1 MCLADGKEIVKL
13 VSPVFKQ
20 NLYSGVYDDLHPR
33 ALPEDLSLFKINA
46 EKYPQLEAISEYILT
61 VSLEKG
67 DCLYIPE
74 LYYF

>member
-1 MCLADGKEIVKL
+1 MDGKEEFKL
-13 VSPVFKQ
+13 ASPVFKQ

-33 ALPEDLSLFKINA
+33 ALPEYMNFFAPDLK
-46 EKYPQLEAISEYILT
+46 KYPNMQAALPYILDT
-61 VSLEKG
+61 TLEKG